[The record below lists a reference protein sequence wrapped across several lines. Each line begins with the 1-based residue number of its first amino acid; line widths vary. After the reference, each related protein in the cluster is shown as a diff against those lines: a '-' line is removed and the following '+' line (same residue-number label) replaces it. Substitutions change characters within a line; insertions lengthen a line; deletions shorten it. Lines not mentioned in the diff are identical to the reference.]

1 MTMKPWK
8 LALIVHLRET
18 FGADANTAVC
28 RVAAILVALYAIA
41 NFLVNIFYNPYD
53 AFGAAIG
60 LLIIAYAIAPRS
72 GSEF

>member
-8 LALIVHLRET
+8 LAFKVHLKET

-28 RVAAILVALYAIA
+28 RVAAILIALYAIA
-41 NFLVNIFYNPYD
+41 NFLVDIYRNPYD

-60 LLIIAYAIAPRS
+60 LLIIAYAIAPR
-72 GSEF
+72 GGPEF